1 MEIISIE
8 QKRKIGFISVNN
20 NFISEKKRQTDLEEF
35 FKGTISGDE
44 LVKYVCEKLDEKY
57 SQNQSRSI

>member
-1 MEIISIE
+1 MEVVSIE
-8 QKRKIGFISVNN
+8 QKRKIGFIPVNN
-20 NFISEKKRQTDLEEF
+20 NVFSGKEYADLDDF

-57 SQNQSRSI
+57 SQNQSSNI